1 MQIYKYFILGDSMLQ
16 KISKKLL
23 LAFLICMVSITSFA
37 NCFGKFALL
46 KKAHGLM
53 EGITIGGNIWVAKVF
68 KTLILYVALFFLYS
82 TAFFIDFVILN
93 LIEFWTDSNPL
104 AANEFDKDGK
114 LVKTATKADEK
125 VTLTYSEFGKKLTVD
140 TIKGKDSS
148 QFILFKNQ
156 PGKMFTETN
165 GKLEEINLS
174 SKTIGDKVL
183 LKLAING
190 KLESSKVVD
199 QKEVK
204 AVEEKLSTQF

>member
-1 MQIYKYFILGDSMLQ
+1 MIQ

-46 KKAHGLM
+46 KKSHAIN
-53 EGITIGGNIWVAKVF
+53 EGITIGGNVWVAKVI
-68 KTLILYVALFFLYS
+68 KTLILYLFLFFIYWWVFL
-82 TAFFIDFVILN
+82 ADFVILN

-114 LVKTATKADEK
+114 LVKTAVKGDEK

-140 TIKGKDSS
+140 SIKGKETS

-156 PGKMFTETN
+156 PGKMFSETN

-183 LKLAING
+183 MKLAVNG

-199 QKEVK
+199 QKEFK
-204 AVEEKLSTQF
+204 TMEEKLSTQF